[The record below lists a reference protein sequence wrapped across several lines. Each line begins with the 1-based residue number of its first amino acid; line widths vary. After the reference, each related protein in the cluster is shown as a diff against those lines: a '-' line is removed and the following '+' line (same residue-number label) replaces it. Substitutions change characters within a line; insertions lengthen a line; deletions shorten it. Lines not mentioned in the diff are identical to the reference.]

1 MTKPQRFTA
10 VFFALLL
17 LLLYQ
22 IALMFRPFL
31 FPVLWAALLAH
42 LTYPLHVR
50 FTSFVRGREVVS
62 ASCLTLLV
70 LALVVIP
77 ISMMGVLLAC
87 EASTAGT
94 GHSRVDRE
102 RGTPEGC
109 RRKYAHGRSLEDCF
123 GSLVIAQY

>member
-1 MTKPQRFTA
+1 

-42 LTYPLHVR
+42 LTFPLHVR
-50 FTSFVRGREVVS
+50 VTSLMRGQEVVS
-62 ASCLTLLV
+62 VSCLTLLV

-77 ISMMGVLLAC
+77 ISMMGILPAREV
-87 EASTAGT
+87 STTEQAI
-94 GHSRVDRE
+94 RE
-102 RGTPEGC
+102 
-109 RRKYAHGRSLEDCF
+109 
-123 GSLVIAQY
+123 

>member
-1 MTKPQRFTA
+1 MTKPQLFTA

-42 LTYPLHVR
+42 LTFPLHVR
-50 FTSFVRGREVVS
+50 FTSFVRGREAVS

-70 LALVVIP
+70 LALVAIP
-77 ISMMGVLLAC
+77 LSLMGVILAR
-87 EASTAGT
+87 EASTA
-94 GHSRVDRE
+94 E
-102 RGTPEGC
+102 QPTPEWTSSGAPH
-109 RRKYAHGRSLEDCF
+109 KLP
-123 GSLVIAQY
+123 QQ

>member
-1 MTKPQRFTA
+1 MTKPQVFTV

-50 FTSFVRGREVVS
+50 FTSCVRGREAVS

-70 LALVVIP
+70 LALVVVP
-77 ISMMGVLLAC
+77 ISMMGVLFQFQLNKPIIMSLAVS
-87 EASTAGT
+87 EVTYGT
-94 GHSRVDRE
+94 T
-102 RGTPEGC
+102 GTW
-109 RRKYAHGRSLEDCF
+109 A
-123 GSLVIAQY
+123 

>member
-62 ASCLTLLV
+62 DSCLTLLV

-87 EASTAGT
+87 EASTAEQAIREWIASGALQKAAGANT
-94 GHSRVDRE
+94 HMAGHWRTASAVW
-102 RGTPEGC
+102 
-109 RRKYAHGRSLEDCF
+109 
-123 GSLVIAQY
+123 

>member
-1 MTKPQRFTA
+1 MAKPQLFTA
-10 VFFALLL
+10 VFFTLLL

-50 FTSFVRGREVVS
+50 LTSFARGREIVS

-87 EASTAGT
+87 EASTA
-94 GHSRVDRE
+94 E
-102 RGTPEGC
+102 
-109 RRKYAHGRSLEDCF
+109 
-123 GSLVIAQY
+123 

>member
-1 MTKPQRFTA
+1 
-10 VFFALLL
+10 

-77 ISMMGVLLAC
+77 ISMMGVLLAR
-87 EASTAGT
+87 EASTAEQAIREWIVSGALQKAAGANT
-94 GHSRVDRE
+94 HMAGHWRTASAVW
-102 RGTPEGC
+102 
-109 RRKYAHGRSLEDCF
+109 
-123 GSLVIAQY
+123 

>member
-1 MTKPQRFTA
+1 MTKPQVFTV

-50 FTSFVRGREVVS
+50 FTSCVRGREAVS

-70 LALVVIP
+70 LALVVVP
-77 ISMMGVLLAC
+77 ISMMGV
-87 EASTAGT
+87 
-94 GHSRVDRE
+94 
-102 RGTPEGC
+102 
-109 RRKYAHGRSLEDCF
+109 
-123 GSLVIAQY
+123 

>member
-1 MTKPQRFTA
+1 MTKPQLFTA

-50 FTSFVRGREVVS
+50 FTSFLRGREVVS
-62 ASCLTLLV
+62 ASCLTLLSHLPV
-70 LALVVIP
+70 SP
-77 ISMMGVLLAC
+77 S
-87 EASTAGT
+87 
-94 GHSRVDRE
+94 
-102 RGTPEGC
+102 
-109 RRKYAHGRSLEDCF
+109 
-123 GSLVIAQY
+123 